1 MLASAPSFDESS
13 VDRPPT
19 RGVAKAGLLRVQKGG
34 CGRPCAGSSDTS
46 GRGRAKPLLIH
57 GLERLEYRGYDSA
70 GLALL
75 EDDGLDYVRAVGNLD
90 NLKQVAKHNGSMSST
105 GLGHTRWATH
115 GKVSEQNAHPLTGCD
130 ERKLAVVLNGI
141 VENFR
146 ELKASLEKEG
156 HEFTHRDGRR
166 GRRPPSRAS
175 TTTATSPRPSRA
187 AYHELEGHF
196 AFVVVHRDHPEQLVG
211 ARVQCPLIVGV
222 GDGEMFLASAAT
234 AFLRDT
240 NRLQLIE
247 DGEVVSITPEG
258 ATFTSVENGSADR
271 ARRDRG
277 RLGRRGRREVRLRD
291 VHAQG
296 DLRAARRRPRDD
308 RRPRPPRQARCSRAS
323 G

>member
-1 MLASAPSFDESS
+1 M
-13 VDRPPT
+13 
-19 RGVAKAGLLRVQKGG
+19 
-34 CGRPCAGSSDTS
+34 CGIIGYVGPR
-46 GRGRAKPLLIH
+46 RAKPLLIH

-75 EDDGLDYVRAVGNLD
+75 EDDGLDYIRAVGNLS
-90 NLKQVAKHNGSMSST
+90 NLKQIAKHNGSQSST

-130 ERKLAVVLNGI
+130 EHEDRGRP
-141 VENFR
+141 ERDRR
-146 ELKASLEKEG
+146 ELPRAQGARSRRTGTSSRTETDAEVVVHLVER
-156 HEFTHRDGRR
+156 HYDGDL
-166 GRRPPSRAS
+166 A
-175 TTTATSPRPSRA
+175 AAVRA
-187 AYHELEGHF
+187 AYQELEGHF

-258 ATFTSVENGSADR
+258 ATFTSVENGSEPIE
-271 ARRDRG
+271 RDVIDG

-291 VHAQG
+291 LHAEG
-296 DLRAARRRPRDD
+296 DLRAAGRRPRDD
-308 RRPRPPRQARCSRAS
+308 RRPRPPRQAACSRAS
-323 G
+323 ASPTRRSAT